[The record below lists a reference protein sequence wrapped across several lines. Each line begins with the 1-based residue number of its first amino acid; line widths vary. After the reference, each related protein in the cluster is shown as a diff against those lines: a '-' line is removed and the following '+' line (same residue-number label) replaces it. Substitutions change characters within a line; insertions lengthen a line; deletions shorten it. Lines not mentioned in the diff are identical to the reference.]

1 MKPIEYRGS
10 LTREQFLFYETRIVA
25 KKILEDKNEEEVVKE
40 IIADN
45 LFQFPTE
52 KNIKSIAKG
61 CYRRLKSTNN
71 MNLVAL
77 VADASADIGKQAA
90 LYALMCYNAVVY
102 DFMVDVIGEKYRTQD
117 LVFDKSCV
125 TRFCSE
131 LRNKDEKVSEWSDA
145 TMNKIR
151 QVLLK
156 TLVDTGYLNSISSKE
171 LNPVYLYEEVLEC
184 INDNGDQEI
193 YPAFNHLG

>member
-10 LTREQFLFYETRIVA
+10 ITREQFMFYETRIVA
-25 KKILEDKNEEEVVKE
+25 KKILEGKSEEETVKE
-40 IIADN
+40 IVADN

-52 KNIKSIAKG
+52 KNIKSIATG
-61 CYRRLKSTNN
+61 CYRRLQSADNR
-71 MNLVAL
+71 NLVAL

-102 DFMVDVIGEKYRTQD
+102 DFMVEVIGEKYRTQD
-117 LVFDKSCV
+117 LMFDKSCV

-156 TLVDTGYLNSISSKE
+156 TLVDTGYLNSTSSKE

-193 YPAFNHLG
+193 CPAFNHLR

>member
-1 MKPIEYRGS
+1 MKPVKYRGA
-10 LTREQFLFYETRIVA
+10 LTREQFMFYETRIVA
-25 KKILEDKNEEEVVKE
+25 KKIMENKSEEETVKE
-40 IIADN
+40 IFDDN

-52 KNIKSIAKG
+52 RNIKSIATG
-61 CYRRLKSTNN
+61 CYRRLKSANN

-77 VADASADIGKQAA
+77 VADASSDIGKQAA

-102 DFMVDVIGEKYRTQD
+102 DFMVEVIGEKYRTQD
-117 LVFDKSCV
+117 LVFDKSCI

-131 LRNKDEKVSEWSDA
+131 LRNKDEKASEWSDS
-145 TMNKIR
+145 TMYKIR

-156 TLVDTGYLNSISSKE
+156 TLVDTGYLDSTSSTE

-184 INDNGDQEI
+184 INDNGDQEV

>member
-1 MKPIEYRGS
+1 MKPNEYRGS

-71 MNLVAL
+71 TNLVAL

-90 LYALMCYNAVVY
+90 LYTLMCYNAIVY

-131 LRNKDEKVSEWSDA
+131 LRNKDEKASEWSDA

-184 INDNGDQEI
+184 INDNGDQEV

>member
-71 MNLVAL
+71 TNLVAL

-90 LYALMCYNAVVY
+90 LYTLMCYNAIVY

-131 LRNKDEKVSEWSDA
+131 LRNKDEKASEWSDA

-184 INDNGDQEI
+184 INDNGDQEV